1 MPETD
6 GVALAEDPCEREGVG
21 VLEVEGGR
29 LGDDERLSLGLG
41 VCEGV
46 CAAVPVPV
54 LVPEALIEGVA
65 LTLVVVEAVPE
76 SEPVAEGLA
85 PEVRDDVGV
94 SERDRESE
102 GVELGVLVAVGDT
115 GAVTLPVGDELEDAE
130 LVGLGVPE
138 LLGVLD

>member
-1 MPETD
+1 VPETD
-6 GVALAEDPCEREGVG
+6 GVALAEDPGEREGVG

-85 PEVRDDVGV
+85 PEVSVGV

-102 GVELGVLVAVGDT
+102 GVELGELVAVGDT